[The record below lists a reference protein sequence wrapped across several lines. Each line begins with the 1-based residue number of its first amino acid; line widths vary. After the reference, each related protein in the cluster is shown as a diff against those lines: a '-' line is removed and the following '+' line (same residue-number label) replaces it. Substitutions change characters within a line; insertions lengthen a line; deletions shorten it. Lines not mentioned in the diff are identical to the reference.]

1 MALFLDTA
9 LELKMKKVL
18 LVTLIVSALALSGSA
33 LAQAAGPANGA
44 PKVGA
49 GQAALKGKEARE
61 AIAKLNKEILDK
73 LNLTDDQKA
82 KIKAHQEEQAQKLK
96 DLRKEAKTATDKD
109 AVKEKVK
116 ELRKANE
123 AFMKQTLT
131 KDQLRQFQKL
141 RREGM
146 KELREKQK
154 NDQKTTPPAQP

>member
-1 MALFLDTA
+1 MAVAIGDA
-9 LELKMKKVL
+9 LELNMKKVF
-18 LVTLIVSALALSGSA
+18 LVTLIASALALSGSA

-44 PKVGA
+44 PKGGA
-49 GQAALKGKEARE
+49 GQVGLKGKEARE
-61 AIAKLNKEILDK
+61 AIAKMNQEILDK

-82 KIKAHQEEQAQKLK
+82 KIKAHREEQEQKLK

-109 AVKEKVK
+109 AVKEKIK
-116 ELRKANE
+116 DLRKANE

-131 KDQLRQFQKL
+131 KDQLRQFQML
-141 RREGM
+141 RREAM